1 MNIEETFMWSF
12 PWSFAAILRLTDTSV
27 AEPWETSITAFRVN
41 GRNLLNNNE
50 IKIRATCS
58 KETYVRNTGYLVP
71 PEEIR

>member
-1 MNIEETFMWSF
+1 MNIEETFMRSF
-12 PWSFAAILRLTDTSV
+12 PWSLAAVLLLTDTIV
-27 AEPWETSITAFRVN
+27 AEPWAAGIAAFRVN
-41 GRNLLNNNE
+41 GRNLLNNND